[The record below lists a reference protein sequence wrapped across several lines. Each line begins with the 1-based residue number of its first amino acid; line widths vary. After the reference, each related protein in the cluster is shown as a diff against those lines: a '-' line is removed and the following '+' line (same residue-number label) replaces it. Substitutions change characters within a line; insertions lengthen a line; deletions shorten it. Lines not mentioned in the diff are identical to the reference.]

1 MSTEDSRA
9 QYLATGS
16 SSQVEEGN
24 ERLDLVRDVLAG
36 EATWAEPPPQV
47 ADGILA
53 SLATEATAQP
63 VAADSGS
70 GRWPFILA
78 GVGGLVALVALVL
91 GTLSVVQGDQD
102 NVVAMSGTELEA
114 AASGEAEFGPNDAGW
129 WIRLDVTGLP
139 PAPEGSFYE
148 GWVWSDDGE
157 GVSIGTFHLRGDEVP
172 IVLWSGVPLAD
183 YPEIW
188 VTLES
193 EADGPEASDQIV
205 MTGRIP
211 GVPEA

>member
-1 MSTEDSRA
+1 MTEDSRA

-16 SSQVEEGN
+16 SQVGEGN
-24 ERLDLVRDVLAG
+24 DRLDLVRDVLAG

-53 SLATEATAQP
+53 SLATEAVSQP
-63 VAADSGS
+63 VSAEPRA
-70 GRWPFILA
+70 GRWPLALA
-78 GVGGLVALVALVL
+78 GVGGLVALAALVL
-91 GTLSVVQGDQD
+91 GTLSVVQGDPA
-102 NVVAMSGTELEA
+102 NVVAMSGTDLEA
-114 AASGEAEFGPNDAGW
+114 SASGQAEFGPNDAGW

-139 PAPEGSFYE
+139 PAPAGSYYE

-157 GVSIGTFHLRGDEVP
+157 GVSIGTFHLRGEETP

-193 EADGPEASDQIV
+193 EADGPEVSDQIV